1 MPEAARVMDAT
12 EHGTPLSAGPGSP
25 DVEIGYMPAWRA
37 LPASVAG
44 AVEGVSDKT
53 SQFMKEAVLTPASAA
68 AKLAQIATGLVE
80 AAAKAATEL
89 NASAAGAAS
98 SAVTTM
104 ASGNVALSA
113 TWATASAVPGG
124 QPAANTAY
132 TEGIK
137 GIVAGAATAV
147 FAAIGGM
154 TDMHN
159 CPVPCPIPPH
169 GPGMVTQASRT
180 VLINNLPAAR
190 KGDKV
195 FEACGGPDGISIGC
209 DSVLIGD
216 DTGSSEGGPGLEFQ
230 GAAQQQPAAA
240 EASGPSED
248 AVAEAQ
254 AIEAT
259 FAQAAHNGSPLVE
272 RCPPCGKV

>member
-1 MPEAARVMDAT
+1 MTDAT

-25 DVEIGYMPAWRA
+25 DVMIGFLPAWRA

-68 AKLAQIATGLVE
+68 TKLVQIASGLVE
-80 AAAKAATEL
+80 AAAKAASEM
-89 NASAAGAAS
+89 NPSAATAAG

-104 ASGNVALSA
+104 VSGNVALSA

-154 TDMHN
+154 TDMHT

-169 GPGMVTQASRT
+169 GPGMVTQASTT
-180 VLINNLPAAR
+180 VLINNLPPAR

-216 DTGSSEGGPGLEFQ
+216 ETGSGAGGPALEFQ
-230 GAAQQQPAAA
+230 DADQPAPAGEDA
-240 EASGPSED
+240 GGPSEE
-248 AVAEAQ
+248 AVAQAQ
-254 AIEAT
+254 AVEAT
-259 FAQAAHNGSPLVE
+259 FAQAASNGSPLVE
-272 RCPPCGKV
+272 RCSPCVKV